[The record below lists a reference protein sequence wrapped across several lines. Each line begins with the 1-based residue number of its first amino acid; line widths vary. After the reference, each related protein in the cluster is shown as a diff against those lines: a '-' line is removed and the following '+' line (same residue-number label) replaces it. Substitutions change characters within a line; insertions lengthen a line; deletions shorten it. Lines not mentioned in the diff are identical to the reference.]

1 MMIRIAVVGEIGS
14 GKTFVSNLFG
24 FPVFSA
30 DDEVAKIYKKNR
42 IVYRKLR
49 LKLPKFVS
57 SFPVNKKN
65 IITAIKYNP
74 KNLKTISNIIHPVVR
89 KQMRIFLKK
98 NYKRKAIVL
107 DIPLYFENNLNEKND
122 IVIFVSAKKK
132 LINEALKKRKKSNV
146 SLLKKLSKLQKSLA
160 IKKKKS
166 DYVIEN
172 NFRSGNIRKKVGL
185 IKKQIFNK

>member
-132 LINEALKKRKKSNV
+132 LINEALKKRKKSNKFENAISSRSSFILTI
-146 SLLKKLSKLQKSLA
+146 SLTSCNLSIFQ
-160 IKKKKS
+160 
-166 DYVIEN
+166 
-172 NFRSGNIRKKVGL
+172 NFINYI
-185 IKKQIFNK
+185 

>member
-107 DIPLYFENNLNEKND
+107 DIPLYFENNLNERND

-146 SLLKKLSKLQKSLA
+146 NLLKKLSKLQKSLA
-160 IKKKKS
+160 TKKKKS
-166 DYVIEN
+166 DYVIVN
-172 NFRSGNIRKKVGL
+172 NFRSGNIRKKVDI

>member
-160 IKKKKS
+160 TKKKKS
-166 DYVIEN
+166 DYVIVN
-172 NFRSGNIRKKVGL
+172 NFRSGNIRKKVDI
-185 IKKQIFNK
+185 IKKQIFKK

>member
-132 LINEALKKRKKSNV
+132 LINEALKKRKKSNIK
-146 SLLKKLSKLQKSLA
+146 LLKKLSKLQKSLA

-166 DYVIEN
+166 DYVIVN
-172 NFRSGNIRKKVGL
+172 NFRSGNIRKKVDI

>member
-1 MMIRIAVVGEIGS
+1 MIRIAVVGEIGS

-24 FPVFSA
+24 FPVFNA
-30 DDEVAKIYKKNR
+30 DNEVAKIYKKNR

-74 KNLKTISNIIHPVVR
+74 KNLKIISNIIHPVVR

-107 DIPLYFENNLNEKND
+107 DIPLYFENNLNKKND
-122 IVIFVSAKKK
+122 IVIFVSSKKK
-132 LINEALKKRKKSNV
+132 LINQALKKRKKSDVN
-146 SLLKKLSKLQKSLA
+146 LLKKLSKLQKSLA

>member
-24 FPVFSA
+24 FPVFNA
-30 DDEVAKIYKKNR
+30 DNEVAKIYKKNR

-98 NYKRKAIVL
+98 IIKEKQSFWIY
-107 DIPLYFENNLNEKND
+107 LY
-122 IVIFVSAKKK
+122 I
-132 LINEALKKRKKSNV
+132 LK
-146 SLLKKLSKLQKSLA
+146 
-160 IKKKKS
+160 I
-166 DYVIEN
+166 I
-172 NFRSGNIRKKVGL
+172 
-185 IKKQIFNK
+185 

>member
-146 SLLKKLSKLQKSLA
+146 NLLKKLSKLQKSLA
-160 IKKKKS
+160 TKKKKS
-166 DYVIEN
+166 DYVIVN
-172 NFRSGNIRKKVGL
+172 NFRSGNIRKKVDI

>member
-24 FPVFSA
+24 FPVFNA
-30 DDEVAKIYKKNR
+30 DNEVAKIYKKNR

-74 KNLKTISNIIHPVVR
+74 KNLKIISNIIHPVVR

-107 DIPLYFENNLNEKND
+107 DIPLYFENNLNKKND
-122 IVIFVSAKKK
+122 IVIFVSSKKK
-132 LINEALKKRKKSNV
+132 LINQALKKRKKSDVN
-146 SLLKKLSKLQKSLA
+146 LLKKLSKLQKSLA

>member
-24 FPVFSA
+24 FPVFNA
-30 DDEVAKIYKKNR
+30 DNEVAKIYKKNR

-107 DIPLYFENNLNEKND
+107 DIPLYFENNLNKKND
-122 IVIFVSAKKK
+122 IVIFVSSKKK
-132 LINEALKKRKKSNV
+132 LINQALKKRKKSNV
-146 SLLKKLSKLQKSLA
+146 NLLKKLSKLQKSLT

-166 DYVIEN
+166 DYIIEN
-172 NFRSGNIRKKVGL
+172 NFRSGNIRKKVDI

>member
-24 FPVFSA
+24 FPVFNA
-30 DDEVAKIYKKNR
+30 DNEVAKIYKKNR

-74 KNLKTISNIIHPVVR
+74 KNLKIISNIIHPAVR

-107 DIPLYFENNLNEKND
+107 DIPLYFENNLNKKND
-122 IVIFVSAKKK
+122 IVIFVSSKKK
-132 LINEALKKRKKSNV
+132 LINQALKKRKKSDVN
-146 SLLKKLSKLQKSLA
+146 LLKKLSKLQKSLA